1 MRYLFCLLLAGF
13 LLTGCQSEG
22 PSPVITTEN
31 GTRYS
36 LYTADREG
44 ELVQAGE
51 YIYFDAVMQ
60 TEADSMIFSTRDQSG
75 EPQVVQITEDDK
87 AGNSASPVVEILSL
101 MAAGDSAVIRV
112 SMDQFPQIPPGMEND
127 SVMLYTIAV
136 REVIDDATFSSRLSA
151 EELVMKEAAEAIQ
164 AREPEMLDFAESVY
178 NDYVGG
184 ALDAEMQTTDSGLK
198 YVIHQEGEG
207 AQAEAGKVVSVQ
219 YIGKLIS
226 DGSVFDQSFGR
237 GAPIEFPL
245 GQGRV
250 IPGWDEGI
258 ALLKAGARASFFIPS
273 ELAYGAQGSPPSI
286 GPDAELMFYVE
297 LEDVQ

>member
-1 MRYLFCLLLAGF
+1 MRYLFCLLVAGF
-13 LLTGCQSEG
+13 LFTGCQTDG

-36 LYTADREG
+36 IYTADRAG
-44 ELVQAGE
+44 EPVKAGE

-60 TEADSMIFSTRDQSG
+60 TEADSTIFSTRDNTG

-87 AGNSASPVVEILSL
+87 AGNAASPVLEILSL

-112 SMDQFPQIPPGMEND
+112 SMDQFPNIPPGMEND
-127 SVMLYTIAV
+127 TVMLYTIAV

-151 EELVMKEAAEAIQ
+151 EELAAKQAAEVTQ
-164 AREPEMLDFAESVY
+164 AREEEMLAFADEVY
-178 NDYVGG
+178 NDYVAG
-184 ALDAEMQTTDSGLK
+184 ALDADMKTTATGLK

-207 AQAEAGKVVSVQ
+207 AQAEAGKSVDVQ
-219 YIGKLIS
+219 YIGKLVT

-237 GAPIEFPL
+237 GAPISFPL

-258 ALLKAGARASFFIPS
+258 ALLKEGARATFFIPA
-273 ELAYGAQGSPPSI
+273 ELAYGPTGTPGIPPNS
-286 GPDAELMFYVE
+286 ELAFYVE
-297 LEDVQ
+297 LEKVQ